1 MSVMDTHQ
9 HTASL
14 AEKDSTGEKSSAEE
28 GLASFNTVKYWNDFY
43 DPEQGGDCDEFDWYS
58 TEEWLPQCVEGI
70 TASRPHLA
78 RDACGHERRG
88 RCHARRGQQRTDMH
102 RWRRCCDDLRTRRS
116 RVLACRGLVHCC

>member
-1 MSVMDTHQ
+1 MDTHQ

-78 RDACGHERRG
+78 RRPLCLLDVGVGTCPLIPPAGLGRCRACLLLASTSLPQSGRPRAPRRG
-88 RCHARRGQQRTDMH
+88 
-102 RWRRCCDDLRTRRS
+102 
-116 RVLACRGLVHCC
+116 